1 MRKITGLLLALL
13 SMHAVYAQRTIT
25 GTVVD
30 EVSHAPMAGA
40 SVFITNTS
48 RGTVSDSKGA
58 FELINVPEGQ
68 YDLIIS
74 MVGYE
79 TIVHSFNSSRL
90 PLRMRAE
97 MTAKVAELKNVTIES
112 YIEDGWDRWGKA
124 FLEAFIGTTPNA
136 QHCKIKN
143 TKDIRFRY
151 YKKSNRLE
159 AIADKPLVVENKAL
173 GYRIQYQLEQFE
185 INFSQQSSMFTGY
198 TLFTSLGKH
207 PTSSKGRWDRN
218 RATAYKGSMMHFMR
232 CLFTDKLKEEQFS
245 VARMKRVKNLEKE
258 RVRKIYKPV
267 MPGIHING
275 PSGQTSSLVVDTTK
289 SQDSVN
295 YYMSVLRQPDHTD
308 QYSDKPLTLDSLLL
322 RTEAGMKVLYWTDY
336 LFINYSAK
344 PEQAYLDNMFLQRKP
359 ALQQSRIFLKE
370 GSPIAVE
377 ANGNY
382 YPPQD
387 VYALGYWS
395 WTEKVANMLPVDY
408 EPEP

>member
-13 SMHAVYAQRTIT
+13 SIHAASAQRTIT

-30 EVSHAPMAGA
+30 ETSNAPLAGA

-68 YDLIIS
+68 YELIIS

-79 TIVHSFNSSRL
+79 TIVHAFNSSQL

-97 MTAKVAELKNVTIES
+97 MTAKVAELKNVVVES
-112 YIEDGWDRWGKA
+112 YIEDGWNKWGKT

-159 AIADKPLVVENKAL
+159 AIADKPLIVENKAL

-185 INFSQQSSMFTGY
+185 INFSQQSSMFAGY
-198 TLFTSLGKH
+198 TLFTSLGKN
-207 PTSSKGRWDRN
+207 PTSSKGRWERN
-218 RATAYKGSMMHFMR
+218 RSAAYKGSMMHFMR
-232 CLFTDKLKEEQFS
+232 CLFTDKLKEEAFS
-245 VARMKRVKNLEKE
+245 VVRMKRVTNQEKE
-258 RVRKIYKPV
+258 RVRKIYRPA
-267 MPGIHING
+267 MPGIRINTS
-275 PSGQTSSLVVDTTK
+275 SGQTSSLIVDTTK
-289 SQDSVN
+289 NQDSVN
-295 YYMSVLRQPDHTD
+295 YYMSVLRQPDYTD
-308 QYSDKPLTLDSLLL
+308 EYTSKPLTLDSLLL
-322 RTEAGMKVLYWTDY
+322 RTEAGMKVLYWPDY
-336 LFINYSAK
+336 LFVNYSAK

-359 ALQQSRIFLKE
+359 AQQQSRIFLKE

-387 VYALGYWS
+387 VYTLGYWS